1 MPVEAGRVANRVA
14 ANLLGIDAND
24 LNNVFAC
31 RHFIKLKIGKFGDL
45 LSFSEHASARCLSK
59 NNHPTA
65 AATVSVTS

>member
-31 RHFIKLKIGKFGDL
+31 RHFIIGKIGDL
-45 LSFSEHASARCLSK
+45 LSFPEHAS
-59 NNHPTA
+59 
-65 AATVSVTS
+65 